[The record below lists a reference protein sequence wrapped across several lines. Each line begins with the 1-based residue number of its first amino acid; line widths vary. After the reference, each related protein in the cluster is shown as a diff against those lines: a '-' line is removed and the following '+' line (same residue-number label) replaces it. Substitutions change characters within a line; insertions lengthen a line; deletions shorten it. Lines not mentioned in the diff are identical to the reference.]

1 MKNLLILLFTLFF
14 FQLVDAQEQISK
26 PQDKIYQLEVVDVK
40 PEFPGGIMEFN
51 KFVAKNFKTPEV
63 EGLNGKIITTFVIE
77 TDGSISDI
85 KVLQD
90 IGYGSAGE
98 VVKVLTMSKKWIPAK
113 LNDVP
118 VRVLYQFP
126 ITIRSAEKYSRKSNQ

>member
-1 MKNLLILLFTLFF
+1 MKNFLVLVITIFSLQLIS
-14 FQLVDAQEQISK
+14 AQEQTSQ
-26 PQDKIYQLEVVDVK
+26 PRDTIYDLKEVDVK
-40 PEFPGGIMEFN
+40 PEYPGGVEAFY
-51 KFVAKNFKTPEV
+51 KFIAKNFKTPEE

-90 IGYGSAGE
+90 IGYGSGAE
-98 VVKVLTMSKKWIPAK
+98 VFKVLTMSEKWIPAK

-126 ITIRSAEKYSRKSNQ
+126 ITIRSAEKYSRKSKQ